1 MNIET
6 IKKAKQVIVR
16 ETVDEDTV
24 YEFGAVQIGNILIA
38 MDNGDI
44 LDANA
49 PHITVLEELP
59 WVSLSDE
66 LLGN

>member
-6 IKKAKQVIVR
+6 VKKAKQVRVR
-16 ETVDEDTV
+16 EILDEDTV

-49 PHITVLEELP
+49 SHITILEELP
-59 WVSLSDE
+59 WISLSDE